1 MVKCFILI
9 CIIGFCGYTGIAQQK
24 LNDQLFTKYVLSK
37 ANKKAP
43 RFFLIEIN
51 DPAPPRVTNS
61 ILLKSFRKLSNSVYI
76 VDSIQLVS
84 ISLENKYFMQFAAA
98 NDNWKLSPA
107 AEEISNSKKNR
118 SALFRFHIQV
128 TDTAFANTL
137 LQLSELKQKS
147 ITLLAGQN
155 IISLL
160 CSYTEIEKFFLK
172 EDKVI
177 FVDAVSAKP
186 KTELG
191 TPGYDL
197 SANKINVV
205 HSQYPSISGL
215 GQHVSIKE
223 DYYDTTDIDIKGRI
237 ESSPL
242 ASGKITN
249 HANFMATIMAGA
261 GNSVYYAKG
270 AAWASLVSSSS
281 FEQVLPDA
289 DSYYTEKKITVQNHS
304 YGTSIDNNYGL
315 AAQAFDKSANASPN
329 LLHVFSSGNSGNASS
344 TNGTY
349 SGIAN
354 YANLTGNFKM
364 AKNILTVGAVDSLG
378 NTVLLSSSGP
388 AYDGR
393 IKPDLVAFQQNGTS
407 EAAALVSG
415 TTLLLQQYYKSVNN
429 NSVLPSALAKA
440 ILINTA
446 NDINTPGPDYKT
458 GFGNMDA
465 LKAMDLIMANNIF
478 SGTSSQG
485 ATQTFSIN
493 VPANIALL
501 KITLV
506 WNDTAATVSAPA
518 ALVNDLDLELSLP
531 ATSQRWKPWV
541 LNSFPNT
548 DSLKSP
554 AQRKRDSI
562 NNVEQV
568 TLENPVSGN
577 YEVNINGYNLPT
589 ASQQYFVA
597 YSLDTSVSFH
607 WQKPTGTGFAEAGT
621 RTILRWQNTFTGTGS
636 IEYSFADN
644 NWLPLA
650 NIDLST
656 KYFYWNAPDTIS
668 AALLRMKIGNA
679 YFNSD
684 TFLITSFLKPTT
696 GFICGDSV
704 LLYWNKLKNIQRYQ
718 VYQLGEKYMQP
729 LSIVTDTTIV
739 VAKKDLIDKY
749 LAAAPILSNGIT
761 APKSYAFDYTK
772 QGAGC
777 FISSFYADK
786 NGDAARLHLT
796 MGTLLQVAAVIF
808 EKQDIAGYITIASPA
823 IAGQLQYVVNYAPLK
838 NGITNFRVKI
848 ILTNGQVIYSNTEA
862 VFYAAPGQYV
872 LLPVPANRNNSISLI
887 SGSPN
892 GEIISL
898 IDVMGRVVLQKSIVY
913 PREFINTAALQPGQ
927 YFYRIIKNGVKV
939 SQGKLIIL

>member
-1 MVKCFILI
+1 
-9 CIIGFCGYTGIAQQK
+9 
-24 LNDQLFTKYVLSK
+24 
-37 ANKKAP
+37 
-43 RFFLIEIN
+43 
-51 DPAPPRVTNS
+51 
-61 ILLKSFRKLSNSVYI
+61 
-76 VDSIQLVS
+76 
-84 ISLENKYFMQFAAA
+84 
-98 NDNWKLSPA
+98 
-107 AEEISNSKKNR
+107 
-118 SALFRFHIQV
+118 
-128 TDTAFANTL
+128 
-137 LQLSELKQKS
+137 
-147 ITLLAGQN
+147 AGQN
-155 IISLL
+155 IITLL
-160 CSYTEIEKFFLK
+160 CSYPEIEKFFLK

-177 FVDAVSAKP
+177 FIDAVSGKP

-191 TPGYDL
+191 TPGFDL

-223 DYYDTTDIDIKGRI
+223 DYYDTTDIDIKGRF
-237 ESSPL
+237 EPSPL
-242 ASGKITN
+242 ASRKITN
-249 HANFMATIMAGA
+249 HANFMATIIAGA
-261 GNSVYYAKG
+261 GNSVYYAEG
-270 AAWASLVSSSS
+270 AAWAALVSSSS

-289 DSYYTEKKITVQNHS
+289 DSYYAEKKITVQNHS

-315 AAQAFDKSANASPN
+315 AARAFDKSANASPN

-344 TNGTY
+344 TNGIY

-415 TTLLLQQYYKSVNN
+415 TSLLLQHYFKSVNN
-429 NSVLPSALAKA
+429 NSALPSALAKA

-446 NDINTPGPDYKT
+446 NDISTPGPDYKT

-465 LKAMDLIMANNIF
+465 LKAMDLVKANNIF
-478 SGTSSQG
+478 TGTSTPG

-493 VPANIALL
+493 VPANITLL
-501 KITLV
+501 KVTLV
-506 WNDTAATVSAPA
+506 WNDTAATVAAPS
-518 ALVNDLDLELSLP
+518 ALVNDLDLELSL
-531 ATSQRWKPWV
+531 ASTTQRWKPWV
-541 LNSFPNT
+541 LNSFPNA
-548 DSLKSP
+548 DSLNNP
-554 AQRKRDSI
+554 AVRKRDSI

-568 TLENPVSGN
+568 TLENPVPGN
-577 YEVNINGYNLPT
+577 YEVKINGYNLPT

-597 YSLDTSVSFH
+597 YSLDTSATFH
-607 WQKPTGTGFAEAGT
+607 WQKPTRSGFAETGT

-650 NIDLST
+650 SIDLST
-656 KYFYWNAPDTIS
+656 KYFYWNVPDTIT
-668 AALLRMKIGNA
+668 AALLRMKIGNT

-704 LLYWNKLKNIQRYQ
+704 LLYWNKLKNIQLYQ
-718 VYQLGEKYMQP
+718 VYQLGEKYMQT
-729 LSIVTDTTIV
+729 LTLVTDTTIV
-739 VAKKDLIDKY
+739 IAKKDLIDKY
-749 LAAAPILSNGIT
+749 LAVAPILSNGIT

-777 FISSFYADK
+777 FINSFYADK
-786 NGDAARLHLT
+786 DGETARLHLDI
-796 MGTLLQVAAVIF
+796 GTLVQVAEVIF
-808 EKQDIAGYITIASPA
+808 QKQDISGYSTISSPPVT
-823 IAGQLQYVVNYAPLK
+823 GQLQYVVDYGPLK
-838 NGITNFRVKI
+838 TGITVFRVKI
-848 ILTNGQVIYSNTEA
+848 ILTTGQAVYSNTEA
-862 VFYAAPGQYV
+862 VFYATPGQYV
-872 LLPVPANRNNSISLI
+872 LFPIPAKRNNGFSIL
-887 SGSPN
+887 SGSPT

-898 IDVMGRVVLQKSIVY
+898 IDVMGRVVLQKPIIY
-913 PREFINTAALQPGQ
+913 PREFINTAALQAGQ

-939 SQGKLIIL
+939 ASGKLIIL